1 MTSLVCAEAGM
12 GGGIDRTGG
21 MGKVSTAE
29 KTMVRTLMIRR
40 PRPARSNDRFV
51 PMQLTSVAAIL
62 LSAALLMAAAPAR
75 ASYKPHRKHAVSHR
89 HRQVRTGTVAY
100 HALLLEDADTGRIIY
115 DYNGG
120 IEWPPASMAKMMLLM
135 VAEDQIKAGR
145 FHLNSPATITA
156 NAAFTGGSH
165 LGLHP
170 GDVIPL
176 GELMKAALIRSAND
190 AAVAVAEEVC
200 GSTSR
205 CVQMMNA
212 RAQSLG
218 MAHTVYGTVEG
229 LPPTPLHDADITD
242 AYDLAT
248 LARALIHQTDLLQ
261 WSSMETAPFDD
272 GAATLHNT
280 NHLIGHF
287 EGADGI
293 KTGFTLKAGFN
304 LTATAQRGN
313 MRLIAVV
320 LGAPSNGQRFVQAA
334 KLLDWGFDNFEKI
347 EIVQQGQLLPMH
359 VRVGANEVMQP
370 VAQRTVWAV
379 VPKKDRGEIKMDFAV
394 PTSLY
399 GPLVSGQTVG
409 QVIVRNRS
417 EVVATFEAVSPLPA
431 GQQQFPIGQQP
442 AVAGAP
448 TAPVAEVANERGAT
462 IRVTTPGAE
471 AAAPVPALAAPTNA
485 AAAIAAQMN
494 TAVAPTNAAVPTNQ
508 IATPVR

>member
-1 MTSLVCAEAGM
+1 MM
-12 GGGIDRTGG
+12 GRTVLA
-21 MGKVSTAE
+21 KRLRHTQS
-29 KTMVRTLMIRR
+29 I
-40 PRPARSNDRFV
+40 
-51 PMQLTSVAAIL
+51 SVAAIL
-62 LSAALLMAAAPAR
+62 LSAAVLIGAAPAR
-75 ASYKPHRKHAVSHR
+75 ASLKPHHRHAVSRR
-89 HRQVRTGTVAY
+89 HREVRTGTVAY

-145 FHLNSPATITA
+145 FHLNSPVTISA

-170 GDVIPL
+170 GGVIPL

-200 GSTSR
+200 GSTER
-205 CVQMMNA
+205 CVEMMNA
-212 RAQSLG
+212 RAQTLG

-229 LPPTPLHDADITD
+229 LPPTPLHDADVTT

-261 WSSMETAPFDD
+261 WSSMEIAPFDD
-272 GAATLHNT
+272 GVTMLHNT

-287 EGADGI
+287 EGADGL

-304 LTATAQRGN
+304 LTATARRGN

-320 LGAPSNGQRFVQAA
+320 LGAPSNGQRFVQAT
-334 KLLDWGFDNFEKI
+334 KLLDWGFDNFERV
-347 EIVQQGQLLPMH
+347 EVVRQGQLLPMQ

-370 VAQRTVWAV
+370 VAGSTVTV
-379 VPKKDRGEIKMDFAV
+379 IVPKKDASDLKMDFAV

-399 GPLVSGQTVG
+399 GPLASGQTLG
-409 QVIVRNRS
+409 QVIVRSRS
-417 EVVATFEAVSPLPA
+417 EIVATFDAVCPLPV
-431 GQQQFPIGQQP
+431 GQQPFPVGQQP
-442 AVAGAP
+442 AVVSASS
-448 TAPVAEVANERGAT
+448 APVAEVTNERGAT
-462 IRVTTPGAE
+462 IRVASPARQ
-471 AAAPVPALAAPTNA
+471 AAASVPAVAAPMNAAVTPPMNAVAAPMNAAMAPMNAAAAPTNQT
-485 AAAIAAQMN
+485 AI
-494 TAVAPTNAAVPTNQ
+494 
-508 IATPVR
+508 PVR

>member
-1 MTSLVCAEAGM
+1 MTIAKTAVAE
-12 GGGIDRTGG
+12 
-21 MGKVSTAE
+21 
-29 KTMVRTLMIRR
+29 LIRR
-40 PRPARSNDRFV
+40 
-51 PMQLTSVAAIL
+51 TKSVSMAAIL
-62 LSAALLMAAAPAR
+62 LPAAVAIIATTILTTVVPAR
-75 ASYKPHRKHAVSHR
+75 ASNSVRHGHPVSHHH
-89 HRQVRTGTVAY
+89 HRRAHREVRTGTVLY

-145 FHLNSPATITA
+145 FHLNSPATISA
-156 NAAFTGGSH
+156 NAAFTGGSR
-165 LGLHP
+165 LGLHA
-170 GDVIPL
+170 GEVIPL

-190 AAVAVAEEVC
+190 AAVAVAEEIC

-205 CVQMMNA
+205 CVEMMNA

-218 MAHTVYGTVEG
+218 MTHTVYGTVEG
-229 LPPTPLHDADITD
+229 LPPTPLHDADVTS

-248 LARALIHQTDLLQ
+248 LARALIHSTDLLQ
-261 WSSMETAPFDD
+261 WSSMETASFDD
-272 GAATLHNT
+272 GAAMLHNT

-334 KLLDWGFDNFEKI
+334 KLLDWGFDNFEK
-347 EIVQQGQLLPMH
+347 VQVVKQGQLLPMH

-370 VAQRTVWAV
+370 VAQRDVSVV
-379 VPKKDRGEIKMDFAV
+379 VPKKDAGDLKLDFAV

-399 GPLVSGQTVG
+399 GPLVSDQTVG
-409 QVIVRNRS
+409 EVIVRNHS
-417 EVVATFEAVSPLPA
+417 EVVATFNAVSPNPV
-431 GQQQFPIGQQP
+431 GQQP
-442 AVAGAP
+442 FAVGQQPPAAVDAASAPAG
-448 TAPVAEVANERGAT
+448 EVANERGAT
-462 IRVTTPGAE
+462 IRVASPANQ
-471 AAAPVPALAAPTNA
+471 AAAPMPAAAMPA
-485 AAAIAAQMN
+485 AAAASVNAAMAPMN
-494 TAVAPTNAAVPTNQ
+494 TAAAPIDQTV
-508 IATPVR
+508 TPVR

>member
-1 MTSLVCAEAGM
+1 MMA
-12 GGGIDRTGG
+12 RTVATKWRRHAQLIF
-21 MGKVSTAE
+21 MAMLPLLAV
-29 KTMVRTLMIRR
+29 TLIAAD
-40 PRPARSNDRFV
+40 PAHA
-51 PMQLTSVAAIL
+51 T
-62 LSAALLMAAAPAR
+62 
-75 ASYKPHRKHAVSHR
+75 YKAHRKHTVSR
-89 HRQVRTGTVAY
+89 HRRHVRTGTVAY

-120 IEWPPASMAKMMLLM
+120 IDWPPASMAKMMLLM

-145 FHLNSPATITA
+145 FSLNSPVRISA

-170 GDVIPL
+170 GDTIPL

-200 GSTSR
+200 GSTDR
-205 CVQMMNA
+205 CVEMMNA

-229 LPPTPLHDADITD
+229 LPPTPLHDADITT

-272 GAATLHNT
+272 GVTMLHNT

-304 LTATAQRGN
+304 LTATARRGN
-313 MRLIAVV
+313 MRLVAVV

-334 KLLDWGFDNFEKI
+334 KLLDWGFDNFERV
-347 EIVQQGQLLPMH
+347 EVVRQGQLLPMQ
-359 VRVGANEVMQP
+359 VRVGATEVMQP
-370 VAQRTVWAV
+370 VAQRTVSV
-379 VPKKDRGEIKMDFAV
+379 IVPKKDAGDLKMDFAV
-394 PTSLY
+394 PASVY
-399 GPLVSGQTVG
+399 GPLVSDQTVG
-409 QVIVRNRS
+409 EVIVRNRS
-417 EVVATFEAVSPLPA
+417 EVVATFNAVCPYPV
-431 GQQQFPIGQQP
+431 GQQP
-442 AVAGAP
+442 QPAVVDASSV
-448 TAPVAEVANERGAT
+448 PVADVANERGAT
-462 IRVTTPGAE
+462 IRVAAPTSQ
-471 AAAPVPALAAPTNA
+471 AAAPVPAVAAPMNATAAPISAVAAPIPAAAAPLNALAAPTN
-485 AAAIAAQMN
+485 
-494 TAVAPTNAAVPTNQ
+494 PTV
-508 IATPVR
+508 TPVR